1 MTQAIPFAEVVEAAD
16 HLSAEE
22 QESLIAILRR
32 RLAQAGR
39 LRVAAD
45 VEEARQEFAQGK
57 CRATTPDDLL
67 REMTDG
73 WLGL

>member
-1 MTQAIPFAEVVEAAD
+1 MSQALPFGDVLEAAD
-16 HLSAEE
+16 HLSPEE

-45 VEEARQEFAQGK
+45 VEESRQEFAQGK
-57 CRATTPDDLL
+57 CRPATPDELL
-67 REMTDG
+67 REMEE
-73 WLGL
+73 

>member
-1 MTQAIPFAEVVEAAD
+1 MTQAIPFAEVLDAAD

-45 VEEARQEFAQGK
+45 VEEARNEFAQGQ
-57 CRATTPDDLL
+57 CRTVTPDELL
-67 REMTDG
+67 REMTE
-73 WLGL
+73 